1 MPSPDLR
8 TEVLRHLG
16 PHRPAWD
23 RIVADQP
30 LPSPF
35 LRSWWVEHAA
45 GAEPCIV
52 ACFDGDELVG
62 GAAFEL
68 DRLGPGGRGPERVR
82 CLGQGVLAPDHLDL
96 VAATG
101 QHRRVARA
109 VLAWL
114 RRPGA
119 RVLDLD
125 GLAATGTLAT
135 LFSPFEVE
143 RVAAPFAD
151 LGVGID
157 EYLAGRPG
165 KVRSTISRTSKRF
178 AREGVTL
185 DTVDADA
192 PSDHLDAALD
202 DLARL
207 HDSRWSDDSAFLSGW
222 DRVRAAVHAGVTAGD
237 VGLHRLLDQ
246 HGDAVAVE
254 LDLCVGPRVGFY
266 QAGRR
271 TEREWRGCGSVL
283 RARIIEA
290 AVAEGA
296 TEYDLLRGDEGY
308 KAEWATGRR
317 ELVHCVAG
325 VGPLGQA
332 AVLAR
337 RWRHELVR
345 RRSPDTST
353 D

>member
-52 ACFDGDELVG
+52 ACFEGDDLVG

-68 DRLGPGGRGPERVR
+68 DRLGPGRRGPERVR

-114 RRPGA
+114 RRPGS
-119 RVLDLD
+119 RVVDLD
-125 GLAATGTLAT
+125 GLAASGTLAT

-143 RVAAPFAD
+143 RVAAPYAD
-151 LGVGID
+151 LRVGIE

-165 KVRSTISRTSKRF
+165 KVRSTVSRTTKRF
-178 AREGVTL
+178 VREGVTL
-185 DTVDADA
+185 DTVGADA
-192 PSDHLDAALD
+192 PSAHLDAALD

-222 DRVRAAVHAGVTAGD
+222 DRVRAAVHAGVGAGD

-290 AVAEGA
+290 AVADGA

-325 VGPLGQA
+325 VGPLGRA
-332 AVLAR
+332 AVHAR
-337 RWRHELVR
+337 RWRHDLAR
-345 RRSPDTST
+345 RRGDNTAT
-353 D
+353 G